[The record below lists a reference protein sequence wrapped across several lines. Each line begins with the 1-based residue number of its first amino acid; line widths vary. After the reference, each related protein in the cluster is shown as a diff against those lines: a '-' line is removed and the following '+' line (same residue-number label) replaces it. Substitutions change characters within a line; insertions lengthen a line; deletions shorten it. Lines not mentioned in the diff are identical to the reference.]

1 MGFKLENQYTYLF
14 EDFQIKH
21 GFDIFSR
28 YQDEGTTDDERK
40 ELEDIVKKWIKDK
53 NYEVARLLYN
63 DDYMQYNVSRL
74 MDLSIGDV
82 YDGECFGLSALGVS
96 VLQSFFPEL
105 EHVEKSG
112 GRSFSEFCLSSEK
125 AFSRYVRKLLRFGRS
140 SMDMRSNFSF
150 VGAGNCSNFRPATA
164 KALYELYGGSDC
176 KVLDTSSGFGG
187 RLLGFFTAKN
197 TSEYVGIDPNTADSC
212 NKFIE
217 FMRMRFE
224 INKKAYVNKMGSED
238 FTIEN
243 YPQYEN
249 YFDISFTSPPYFN
262 TEKYS
267 KSETQSYIKFNTY
280 DSWVDGFYRNTIYN
294 SCNALKIDGTFAINI
309 FEKIDNIK
317 EYTEEFLND
326 CGFYIIK
333 EDKFLLRIM
342 SGTQK
347 GEDGKFYTRKKDGVS
362 YEPIWVAKH
371 YTELLKD
378 GMITREK
385 AEECY
390 NRVKVGNKK
399 IKVSEVH

>member
-112 GRSFSEFCLSSEK
+112 GKSFSEFCLSSEK

-164 KALYELYGGSDC
+164 KALYEVYGKDNC

-197 TSEYVGIDPNTADSC
+197 TYEYVGIDPNTADSC
-212 NKFIE
+212 NKFILYMSRY
-217 FMRMRFE
+217 FT
-224 INKKAYVNKMGSED
+224 NKKAYVNKMGSED
-238 FTIEN
+238 FTIED

-280 DSWVDGFYRNTIYN
+280 DLWLGGFYRNTIYN

-309 FEKIDNIK
+309 SWLDNIK

-333 EDKFLLRIM
+333 EDKYLLRIHPRESSYGSDKM
-342 SGTQK
+342 SK
-347 GEDGKFYTRKKDGVS
+347 

-378 GMITREK
+378 GKITREK